1 MRIDVFADIACPWCF
16 VGERRLDRAL
26 LEFPELQVEW
36 YWHAFQLQ
44 PQMPARGLPW
54 ESFIVSKFGG
64 AANRDAAFAHV
75 VEAGRLEGIVF
86 DFKTMPV
93 APNTVNAHRLVL
105 LAAGRGSGQ
114 AAAEALFTAYFSEAK
129 DVTDPLTLEQIGV
142 KLGLEAERVRAML
155 QSDEFID
162 DVRNAQ
168 LEAERLGVTGVPF
181 FVFDQKYALSGAQ
194 PVEMFRS
201 AVETALK
208 EVAVPRV

>member
-26 LEFPELQVEW
+26 LEFPDVHVEW
-36 YWHAFQLQ
+36 HWHAFQLQ

-75 VEAGRLEGIVF
+75 VEAGKLEGIVF
-86 DFKTMPV
+86 DFNTMPI

-105 LAAGRGSGQ
+105 LAAKSGLGQ
-114 AAAEALFTAYFSEAK
+114 AAAEALFTAYFSDAK
-129 DVTDPLTLEQIGV
+129 DVTDPVILEEIGV
-142 KLGLEAERVRAML
+142 QLGLEAGRIRAML
-155 QSDEFID
+155 ESEELID

-194 PVEMFRS
+194 PIEMFKR
-201 AVETALK
+201 AIETTLR
-208 EVAVPRV
+208 EVVAPRA